1 LLERESDHI
10 DWIVKQWQRERPDL
24 DVSALELLG
33 RLFRVA
39 QLAEIVLSE
48 EMADRGLQPGW
59 FDLLAALRRA
69 GRPFELRPTD
79 LMAATM
85 VSSGGI
91 TKRLDRLAAAGLV
104 ERRSVPDDRRGT
116 LIRLTRQGRAV
127 IDRALTAH
135 IANEERLLRPL
146 TSTDRRA
153 LNRVLRKLLT
163 GLEQPQ
169 KRRY

>member
-1 LLERESDHI
+1 LLGRESDHI

-48 EMADRGLQPGW
+48 KMADRGLQPGW

-104 ERRSVPDDRRGT
+104 ERRSDPDDRRGT
-116 LIRLTRQGRAV
+116 LIRLTRRGRAV
-127 IDRALTAH
+127 IDRALTGH

-146 TSTDRRA
+146 TATDRNELDR
-153 LNRVLRKLLT
+153 LLRRLLA
-163 GLEQPQ
+163 GLGPAQPD
-169 KRRY
+169 